1 MKRKGIPG
9 PYFKRRSG
17 IYKIICIATG
27 DTYVG
32 KSKNLHQR
40 WCQHRHS
47 LNTKTHPN
55 PMLQELYNAHGMS
68 QFIMELVELIDDI
81 DALETREVYWTD
93 QLKPSMNVVDT
104 KLSAN
109 DVAEIRKLNEEKIP
123 LSEISSKYNI
133 SNKYLLDILRGNRW

>member
-9 PYFKRRSG
+9 PYFKQRSG
-17 IYKIICIATG
+17 IYRITCMSTG

-47 LNTKTHPN
+47 LTNKSHPN
-55 PMLQELYNAHGMS
+55 PMLQKLFDEHGMAN
-68 QFIMELVELIDDI
+68 FVMELIELVDDV
-81 DALETREVYWTD
+81 DTLETREVHWTNE
-93 QLKPSMNVVDT
+93 LKPTMNVVDT
-104 KLSAN
+104 KLSTN
-109 DVAEIRKLNEEKIP
+109 DVQEIRKMNEQNIP